1 VFIKSGRET
10 FLSHSLK
17 GGCSAARFHR
27 IEPTGVR
34 NNRKYMKKIFL
45 SISFIVYLVSFVPY
59 SKAMANEEASYSVVH
74 KTDIYEIRHYSD
86 RLVVQA
92 INRNEDNSFRK
103 LFNYISG
110 ANNNS
115 EKIKMTVPVTQTIED
130 NDLFMQFYLPSKF
143 NKETTPIPTNSDI
156 EIATIKEGYFAVI
169 KYSGRS
175 SDKNFEKY
183 SKILKQK
190 LLNDQILIKGL
201 AIKATYNSPFTLPLL
216 RRNEAMFNVDW
227 KN

>member
-1 VFIKSGRET
+1 MFIKPERET

-17 GGCSAARFHR
+17 GECSDARCHC
-27 IEPTGVR
+27 IVLVGVS
-34 NNRKYMKKIFL
+34 NYRKYMKKIFL
-45 SISFIVYLVSFVPY
+45 SISFIVYLVSLVPY
-59 SKAMANEEASYSVVH
+59 SKAMANEEAPYDIVH

-130 NDLFMQFYLPSKF
+130 NELFMQFYLPSKF
-143 NKETTPIPTNSDI
+143 NKETTPIPTNPDI
-156 EIATIKEGYFAVI
+156 EIATIKEDYFAVI
-169 KYSGRS
+169 QYSGRS

-183 SKILKQK
+183 SNILKQK
-190 LLNDQILIKGL
+190 LLEDEILIKGS

-216 RRNEAMFNVDW
+216 RRNEAMFNITW
-227 KN
+227 Q

>member
-1 VFIKSGRET
+1 MLV
-10 FLSHSLK
+10 
-17 GGCSAARFHR
+17 
-27 IEPTGVR
+27 GVS
-34 NNRKYMKKIFL
+34 NYRKYMKKIFL
-45 SISFIVYLVSFVPY
+45 SISFIVYLVSLVPY
-59 SKAMANEEASYSVVH
+59 SKAMANEEAPYDIVH

-130 NDLFMQFYLPSKF
+130 NELFMQFYLPSKF
-143 NKETTPIPTNSDI
+143 NKETTPIPTNPDI
-156 EIATIKEGYFAVI
+156 EIATIKEDYFAVI

-190 LLNDQILIKGL
+190 LLEDEILIKGS

>member
-1 VFIKSGRET
+1 MFITSGRT
-10 FLSHSLK
+10 NFLSHCLK
-17 GGCSAARFHR
+17 VRSVVRCHR
-27 IEPTGVR
+27 IVSAGMSDYS
-34 NNRKYMKKIFL
+34 KYMKKIFL
-45 SISFIVYLVSFVPY
+45 LISFIVYLISLVPY
-59 SKAMANEEASYSVVH
+59 SKAMANEEALYSIVH

-130 NDLFMQFYLPSKF
+130 NELFMQFYLPSKF
-143 NKETTPIPTNSDI
+143 NKETTPIPTNPDI
-156 EIATIKEGYFAVI
+156 EIATIKEDYFAVI
-169 KYSGRS
+169 QYSGRS

-190 LLNDQILIKGL
+190 LLEDEILIKGS

-216 RRNEAMFNVDW
+216 RRNEAMFNITW
-227 KN
+227 Q